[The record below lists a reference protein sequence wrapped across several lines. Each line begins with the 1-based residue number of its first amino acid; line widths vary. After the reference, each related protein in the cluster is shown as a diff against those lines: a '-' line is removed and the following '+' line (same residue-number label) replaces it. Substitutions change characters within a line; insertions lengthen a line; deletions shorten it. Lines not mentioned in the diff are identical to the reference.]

1 LHTFRFGGQL
11 KAMRIWRHS
20 VPAFLVWLFWVL
32 VAVILIILAALVIDH
47 FGGASLSFHVGHFF
61 FNTGV
66 N

>member
-11 KAMRIWRHS
+11 KAMRIWRYS